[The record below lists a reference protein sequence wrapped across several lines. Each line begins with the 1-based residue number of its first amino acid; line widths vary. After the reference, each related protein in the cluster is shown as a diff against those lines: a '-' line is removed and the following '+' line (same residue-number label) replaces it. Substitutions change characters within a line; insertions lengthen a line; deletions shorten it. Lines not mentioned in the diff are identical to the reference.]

1 MALQASPAVQLSQP
15 NLRRRRQYS
24 VKNTRQSTD
33 IWPARLEVK
42 DICLSPETGI
52 MRTESVLLV
61 VLLSIAGAQALAQNA
76 VLPASSL
83 DSGASFPKLP
93 HLGCCLGYAH
103 L

>member
-1 MALQASPAVQLSQP
+1 
-15 NLRRRRQYS
+15 
-24 VKNTRQSTD
+24 
-33 IWPARLEVK
+33 
-42 DICLSPETGI
+42 
-52 MRTESVLLV
+52 MRTKSVLLV